1 MPLWCV
7 DRSARRT
14 EALRLS
20 RNARVKARPF
30 CSGAQVSIFQKEVM
44 MRILSIAAVL
54 MLTSVSAYAQG
65 AASNAAANLAG
76 RSPRR
81 AYAGR
86 RSRLPSP
93 ATPPSSRATKASKC
107 RPGSRAPPR
116 LAPAQPGTCS
126 ASSTGGPS
134 SGLTARG
141 GANSRKAWSTSSST
155 RRVGRKRVNAHLR
168 CAMGATRESACAVPT
183 RAAFGTREHGA
194 AREGALAHSASTTRV
209 NALMAHPTKRSD
221 AVRLIPHQS
230 ASAMPF

>member
-1 MPLWCV
+1 MDGRFSSRGAKSLPLWCV

-20 RNARVKARPF
+20 RNPRVKARPF

-44 MRILSIAAVL
+44 MRTLSIAAVL

-93 ATPPSSRATKASKC
+93 ATPPSSRATKASRC
-107 RPGSRAPPR
+107 TPGSRARRR
-116 LAPAQPGTCS
+116 LAPAPPGTCS
-126 ASSTGGPS
+126 ASSMAEPS
-134 SGLTARG
+134 SGLMARG
-141 GANSRKAWSTSSST
+141 GASSRRCGGGIPRLVGGK
-155 RRVGRKRVNAHLR
+155 RRNARKRARL
-168 CAMGATRESACAVPT
+168 
-183 RAAFGTREHGA
+183 A
-194 AREGALAHSASTTRV
+194 AREHAAAALGS
-209 NALMAHPTKRSD
+209 
-221 AVRLIPHQS
+221 
-230 ASAMPF
+230 